1 LVALLETCSAD
12 LAVQGYTVV
21 PDAGPDPA
29 ALLGRFGRLVPQY
42 DGAIRHHLRGDP
54 NGVPLHTE
62 APGWLPPPRYVAL
75 HCAGP
80 AGSRLDLADGAA
92 FFAALSPQLR
102 AVACQREIVWPGRST
117 GGVARG
123 VRAPL
128 VQRSPDGRDVLRFSY
143 NLLTT
148 GRYEPVTRRPMPPL
162 GPLGVELAQ
171 LAAMYFELGR
181 AAVAVPAGAVLVWD
195 NQRMFHTRPP
205 HGDHVRYWLAGDA
218 AGHAEVAPA

>member
-1 LVALLETCSAD
+1 LVALLETYSTELAD
-12 LAVQGYTVV
+12 RGYTVV

-29 ALLGRFGRLVPQY
+29 ALLRRFGRLVPQY

-54 NGVPLHTE
+54 AGVPLHTE

-75 HCAGP
+75 HCADP
-80 AGSRLDLADGAA
+80 AGSRLELADGSE

-102 AVACQREIVWPGRST
+102 AVACEREIVWPGRGT

-123 VRAPL
+123 LRAPL

-148 GRYEPVTRRPMPPL
+148 GRYEPATGRLLPPL

-181 AAVAVPAGAVLVWD
+181 TALAVPAGAVLVWD
-195 NQRMFHTRPP
+195 NQRMFHALPP
-205 HGDHVRYWLAGDA
+205 HRDHVRYWLAGPAGAGA
-218 AGHAEVAPA
+218 A